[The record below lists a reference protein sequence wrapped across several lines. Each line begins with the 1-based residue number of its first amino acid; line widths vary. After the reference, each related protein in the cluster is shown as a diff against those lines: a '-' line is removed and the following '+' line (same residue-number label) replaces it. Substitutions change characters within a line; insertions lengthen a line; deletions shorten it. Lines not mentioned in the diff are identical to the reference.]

1 MLARAA
7 MRSALAIVLSLGL
20 SSVAAAQTKL
30 LRFPDIHGD
39 KVVFTYGGDLW
50 LAPVTGGTATRL
62 TAHPGIELFAKFSP
76 DGKSIAFTGQYDG
89 DEQVYVVPV
98 TGGVPK
104 QLTFY
109 PARGPLT
116 ERWGYDNQVYGWTPD
131 GKRVLFRSLRDG
143 WTLVENHLY
152 TVSAEGGSAV
162 QLPMPTAGAG
172 AFSPDGKQMVYS
184 PLFRDFR
191 SEKRYGGGQA
201 NRLWIF
207 DLAGK
212 TAKPISEGPR
222 AERDPM
228 WLEKTIYYN
237 TDKTGTF
244 NLWTYDIASGQ
255 RRQVTQGTTW
265 DLRWPSLGDGGR
277 IVYEL
282 GGELQVLDTKT
293 GQSTPISITVPTDAV
308 ASRPSHISAADAIE
322 WFSVSPKGER
332 ALFVG
337 RGDVFTAPI
346 EKGPTRNLTNSSGAH
361 DRDARWSP
369 DGKEIAYI
377 SDQTGEEEVWVIPQD
392 GTGKATQLTTG
403 GKARRSNPV
412 WSPDGKRIAFGDKD
426 GKLYVLGRTDKKV
439 IEVADDPRGTIG
451 DYVWSPRGNYLAFSM
466 RALDNELSV
475 YIWSAGDGKVRR
487 VTGQPFAEYNPA
499 WDPKGDYLYF
509 LSDREYQPLLS
520 NVEFNFAEN
529 RTTGIF
535 ALALRKDVKDPFPPQ
550 SDEVKPD
557 SVVADSASKAPPK
570 EKEKKPKAAKDS
582 TAAKTDSLKIDFD
595 GIETRVARVPLEA
608 DNIGGLTA
616 TKDYLLYLVFGGFY
630 YGRDNDR
637 KTALK
642 VYTLAERKDTTI
654 ATDVNGYE
662 LSQDGK
668 KVLLSSAKTYQLL
681 DATPTGGGSKK
692 TVSTAGL
699 AVDRVPAQEWAQ
711 IFDEVWRRYRDYFYV
726 KNMHGYDWEGL
737 RNRYRPLLQYVAHRS
752 DLNYVIS
759 EMIAELSVQ
768 HAYVS
773 GGDWERPARPRVA
786 LPGARFAVDSATGLY
801 RIAKIFGGQN
811 EEQNYRSPL
820 TGIGVNAA
828 VGDYVLKID
837 GEPLTAQTD
846 PYQLL
851 RNKADRPVTLTL
863 SRAAKG
869 DSGRQVTF
877 EPVSDE
883 SDLMYLEMVQQN
895 RKRVDDATGG
905 RVAYIHVPDMG
916 EDGIR
921 EFIKWYYPQIH
932 RQGLIID
939 DRDNGGG
946 NVSQM
951 LIERLRRTLLSLDFS
966 RTDDAASTYPDA
978 VFVGP
983 KVGLVN
989 ENSASDGDIFAAMF
1003 KQAKIGPLIG
1013 KRSWGGVVGISG
1025 HGPLIDGGT
1034 VFVPEF
1040 ATASTTGEWII
1051 EGYGVDPDIEVEND
1065 PASILAGRDP
1075 QLERAI
1081 AEIQKALQA
1090 NPGTLPGKP
1099 ADRVK
1104 TK

>member
-1 MLARAA
+1 MTMLARAA
-7 MRSALAIVLSLGL
+7 LRSALAIGL
-20 SSVAAAQTKL
+20 SAALSSSAAAQTKL

-39 KVVFTYGGDLW
+39 KVAFTYGGDLW
-50 LAPVTGGTATRL
+50 LAPVSGGTATRL
-62 TAHPGIELFAKFSP
+62 TAHPGLELFAKFSP
-76 DGKSIAFTGQYDG
+76 DGKTIAFTGQYDG

-104 QLTFY
+104 QRTFY

-162 QLPMPTAGAG
+162 PLPMPTAGAG

-255 RRQVTQGTTW
+255 RRQVTQGTSW
-265 DLRWPSLGDGGR
+265 DVRWPSLGDGGR

-377 SDQTGEEEVWVIPQD
+377 SDQTGEDEVWVIQQD

-439 IEVADDPRGTIG
+439 TEVADDPRGTIG

-487 VTGQPFAEYNPA
+487 VTGQPFPEYNPA

-520 NVEFNFAEN
+520 TVEFNFAAN

-557 SVVADSASKAPPK
+557 SVVADSASKAPAK

-662 LSQDGK
+662 LSHDGK
-668 KVLLSSAKTYQLL
+668 KVLLSSGTTYQLL

-737 RNRYRPLLQYVAHRS
+737 RNRYRPLLQYVTHRS

-768 HAYVS
+768 HAYIS
-773 GGDWERPARPRVA
+773 GGDWERPPRPRVA
-786 LPGARFAVDSATGLY
+786 LPGARFAVDSATGL
-801 RIAKIFGGQN
+801 
-811 EEQNYRSPL
+811 
-820 TGIGVNAA
+820 
-828 VGDYVLKID
+828 
-837 GEPLTAQTD
+837 
-846 PYQLL
+846 
-851 RNKADRPVTLTL
+851 
-863 SRAAKG
+863 
-869 DSGRQVTF
+869 
-877 EPVSDE
+877 
-883 SDLMYLEMVQQN
+883 
-895 RKRVDDATGG
+895 
-905 RVAYIHVPDMG
+905 
-916 EDGIR
+916 
-921 EFIKWYYPQIH
+921 
-932 RQGLIID
+932 
-939 DRDNGGG
+939 
-946 NVSQM
+946 
-951 LIERLRRTLLSLDFS
+951 
-966 RTDDAASTYPDA
+966 
-978 VFVGP
+978 
-983 KVGLVN
+983 
-989 ENSASDGDIFAAMF
+989 
-1003 KQAKIGPLIG
+1003 
-1013 KRSWGGVVGISG
+1013 
-1025 HGPLIDGGT
+1025 
-1034 VFVPEF
+1034 
-1040 ATASTTGEWII
+1040 
-1051 EGYGVDPDIEVEND
+1051 
-1065 PASILAGRDP
+1065 
-1075 QLERAI
+1075 
-1081 AEIQKALQA
+1081 
-1090 NPGTLPGKP
+1090 
-1099 ADRVK
+1099 
-1104 TK
+1104 

>member
-1 MLARAA
+1 
-7 MRSALAIVLSLGL
+7 
-20 SSVAAAQTKL
+20 
-30 LRFPDIHGD
+30 
-39 KVVFTYGGDLW
+39 
-50 LAPVTGGTATRL
+50 
-62 TAHPGIELFAKFSP
+62 
-76 DGKSIAFTGQYDG
+76 
-89 DEQVYVVPV
+89 
-98 TGGVPK
+98 
-104 QLTFY
+104 
-109 PARGPLT
+109 
-116 ERWGYDNQVYGWTPD
+116 
-131 GKRVLFRSLRDG
+131 
-143 WTLVENHLY
+143 
-152 TVSAEGGSAV
+152 
-162 QLPMPTAGAG
+162 
-172 AFSPDGKQMVYS
+172 
-184 PLFRDFR
+184 
-191 SEKRYGGGQA
+191 
-201 NRLWIF
+201 
-207 DLAGK
+207 
-212 TAKPISEGPR
+212 
-222 AERDPM
+222 M

-265 DLRWPSLGDGGR
+265 DVRWPSLGDGGR

-282 GGELQVLDTKT
+282 GGELQVLDTRT

-377 SDQTGEEEVWVIPQD
+377 SDQTGEDEVWVIPQD

-426 GKLYVLGRTDKKV
+426 GKLYVLGRADKKV

-451 DYVWSPRGNYLAFSM
+451 DYVWSPRGNYLGFSM
-466 RALDNELSV
+466 RAIDNELSV

-509 LSDREYQPLLS
+509 LSDREYQPLIS
-520 NVEFNFAEN
+520 TVEFNFAAN

-557 SVVADSASKAPPK
+557 SAAATDTTKAVKPADK
-570 EKEKKPKAAKDS
+570 EKGKKPKAAKDS
-582 TAAKTDSLKIDFD
+582 TRPRPTASRSTSTASRPESPGFRSRPTISAASPPRRITCCTRCSAASTTDATTTGRRHSRSILW
-595 GIETRVARVPLEA
+595 RSARTPRSPPTSTVTSFPR
-608 DNIGGLTA
+608 TA
-616 TKDYLLYLVFGGFY
+616 RRSCSPART
-630 YGRDNDR
+630 
-637 KTALK
+637 
-642 VYTLAERKDTTI
+642 
-654 ATDVNGYE
+654 
-662 LSQDGK
+662 
-668 KVLLSSAKTYQLL
+668 TYQLL

-699 AVDRVPAQEWAQ
+699 AVDRVPAEEWAQ

-773 GGDWERPARPRVA
+773 GGDWQRPPRPKVA

-811 EEQNYRSPL
+811 EEPNYRSPL
-820 TGIGVNAA
+820 TEIGVNAA

-883 SDLMYLEMVQQN
+883 SDLIYLEMVQQN

-966 RTDDAASTYPDA
+966 RTDDAASTYPDG

>member
-1 MLARAA
+1 MFNRI
-7 MRSALAIVLSLGL
+7 ALAIGL
-20 SSVAAAQTKL
+20 LLALASPTLAQTKL

-50 LAPVTGGTATRL
+50 LAPVSGGTATRL
-62 TAHPGIELFAKFSP
+62 TAHAGLELFAKFSP
-76 DGKSIAFTGQYDG
+76 DGKTIAFTGQYDG

-131 GKRVLFRSLRDG
+131 GKRILFRSLRDG

-152 TVSAEGGSAV
+152 TVSVEGGGAV
-162 QLPMPTAGAG
+162 ELPMPTAGAG

-265 DLRWPSLGDGGR
+265 DVRWPSLGDGGR

-282 GGELQVLDTKT
+282 GGELQVLDTRT

-377 SDQTGEEEVWVIPQD
+377 SDQTGEDEVWVIPQD

-426 GKLYVLGRTDKKV
+426 GKLYVLGRADKKV

-509 LSDREYQPLLS
+509 LSDREYQPLIS
-520 NVEFNFAEN
+520 TVEFNFAAN

-557 SVVADSASKAPPK
+557 SAAADGQHQGREAGRK
-570 EKEKKPKAAKDS
+570 EKGKKPKAAKDS

-616 TKDYLLYLVFGGFY
+616 TKDYLLYQVFGGFY

-642 VYTLAERKDTTI
+642 VYTLADRKDTTI
-654 ATDVNGYE
+654 ATDVNGLRAFPGRQE
-662 LSQDGK
+662 GPAIERQH
-668 KVLLSSAKTYQLL
+668 
-681 DATPTGGGSKK
+681 
-692 TVSTAGL
+692 
-699 AVDRVPAQEWAQ
+699 VPA
-711 IFDEVWRRYRDYFYV
+711 
-726 KNMHGYDWEGL
+726 
-737 RNRYRPLLQYVAHRS
+737 
-752 DLNYVIS
+752 
-759 EMIAELSVQ
+759 
-768 HAYVS
+768 
-773 GGDWERPARPRVA
+773 ARC
-786 LPGARFAVDSATGLY
+786 D
-801 RIAKIFGGQN
+801 
-811 EEQNYRSPL
+811 
-820 TGIGVNAA
+820 
-828 VGDYVLKID
+828 
-837 GEPLTAQTD
+837 
-846 PYQLL
+846 
-851 RNKADRPVTLTL
+851 ADRRRL
-863 SRAAKG
+863 
-869 DSGRQVTF
+869 Q
-877 EPVSDE
+877 E
-883 SDLMYLEMVQQN
+883 N
-895 RKRVDDATGG
+895 RVDGWAGG
-905 RVAYIHVPDMG
+905 
-916 EDGIR
+916 
-921 EFIKWYYPQIH
+921 
-932 RQGLIID
+932 
-939 DRDNGGG
+939 
-946 NVSQM
+946 
-951 LIERLRRTLLSLDFS
+951 
-966 RTDDAASTYPDA
+966 
-978 VFVGP
+978 
-983 KVGLVN
+983 
-989 ENSASDGDIFAAMF
+989 
-1003 KQAKIGPLIG
+1003 
-1013 KRSWGGVVGISG
+1013 
-1025 HGPLIDGGT
+1025 
-1034 VFVPEF
+1034 
-1040 ATASTTGEWII
+1040 
-1051 EGYGVDPDIEVEND
+1051 
-1065 PASILAGRDP
+1065 
-1075 QLERAI
+1075 
-1081 AEIQKALQA
+1081 
-1090 NPGTLPGKP
+1090 
-1099 ADRVK
+1099 
-1104 TK
+1104 